1 MDGRFNWVPVGSLIV
16 SIVTLGVVTALLLRP
31 PASAPD
37 SPPAVESLQAEVE
50 AMRGDLAEMRTLVE
64 RVGTGTEPV
73 DLSSLE
79 RRLDA
84 LEASMATIRTTVE
97 AMNNTARTICQLVA
111 DSPFTGEA
119 TC

>member
-1 MDGRFNWVPVGSLIV
+1 MDGRFSWVPVGSLVV
-16 SIVTLGVVTALLLRP
+16 SFLTLGIVIALLLRP
-31 PASAPD
+31 PLSAPD
-37 SPPAVESLQAEVE
+37 SLPAVASLQAEVE

-64 RVGTGTEPV
+64 RVGTGAEPV

-79 RRLDA
+79 SRLDA
-84 LEASMATIRTTVE
+84 LEASMATLRTTVE
-97 AMNNTARTICQLVA
+97 TMNNTARTICQLVA

>member
-1 MDGRFNWVPVGSLIV
+1 MDGRFRWAPLVSLLV
-16 SIVTLGVVTALLLRP
+16 SFLTLGVVTALLLRP
-31 PASAPD
+31 PASVPD
-37 SPPAVESLQAEVE
+37 SHQAVENLQAEVE
-50 AMRGDLAEMRTLVE
+50 AMRGDLAEMRRLVE

-79 RRLDA
+79 SRLDA

-97 AMNNTARTICQLVA
+97 TMNTTARTICQLVA